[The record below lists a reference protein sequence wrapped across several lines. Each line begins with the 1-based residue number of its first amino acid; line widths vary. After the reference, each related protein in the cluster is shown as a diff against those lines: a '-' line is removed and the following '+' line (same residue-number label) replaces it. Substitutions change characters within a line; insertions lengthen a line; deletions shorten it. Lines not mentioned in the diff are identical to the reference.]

1 MSTPPPIKLL
11 LVDDKMLTSELDK
24 AGYRSMGISVK
35 QVGNF
40 AETQEVFKQD
50 SVDLLVINMDYTKID
65 ASIICQH
72 YKNDPKTASLPV
84 VLTSVQSSA
93 AVRNRAIDA
102 GADLFVEQPL
112 PRQYFIEKLKK
123 LLDQVTRDNN
133 RIDLQEQATLIWED
147 HTFVL
152 PIADISSSGIL
163 VSTHENIPGSE
174 LVQLSFCLPGNKNP
188 LKVGGRVVRRIEP
201 TDTSAAP
208 KRPSGIGI
216 RFESFEGDSESRL
229 EKYIAN
235 SSDQDQ
241 KLIYYL

>member
-1 MSTPPPIKLL
+1 MSTAPIKMLL
-11 LVDDKMLTSELDK
+11 IDDKMLTSELDK

-35 QVGNF
+35 QVANF
-40 AETQEVFKQD
+40 AETQEVFKKET
-50 SVDLLVINMDYTKID
+50 VDLLVINMDYSKID
-65 ASIICQH
+65 APTICQH
-72 YKNDPKTASLPV
+72 YKNSPETAALPI

-93 AVRNRAIDA
+93 SVKNSALKA

-147 HTFVL
+147 QTFVL

-174 LVQLSFCLPGNKNP
+174 LVRLSFCLPGNKTP
-188 LKVGGRVVRRIEP
+188 LKIGGRVVRRIEP
-201 TDTSAAP
+201 SDTATAP
-208 KRPSGIGI
+208 KKPSGLGI
-216 RFESFEGDSESRL
+216 RFETFEGDSETRL
-229 EKYIAN
+229 EKYIAS
-235 SSDQDQ
+235 SSDHDK